1 VTEGTFM
8 SLLFIIPALI
18 IATLDSGISV
28 PPVAAQTT
36 PGPSTPTP
44 VRNILASAGLPTVI
58 DVPLHYK
65 LLRVSIPAGQ
75 STISRGTDGF
85 LFQMSGV
92 LTVTADGDS
101 RTLRNGEATFVGRGK
116 SATLKAAAS
125 EPAVF
130 LHFLLLSAADL
141 DKVMEGP
148 PAAVTEL
155 YRTTAPIPSLK
166 PGPYEFTLTR
176 VTFPPRMPS
185 NLPHYRSGGALYYVV
200 SGTGTMTLEGRTE
213 TKPTGSRLF
222 EPYGMVHQWGNPG
235 DTPLVLLQANISPEG
250 VPAVIVG
257 VPPAGSK

>member
-1 VTEGTFM
+1 M
-8 SLLFIIPALI
+8 SFLFIVPALI
-18 IATLDSGISV
+18 IATLGPVISASLV
-28 PPVAAQTT
+28 DAQIT
-36 PGPSTPTP
+36 PEPSPTQPTP
-44 VRNILASAGLPTVI
+44 VRNILATVGLPTVV

-65 LLRVSIPAGQ
+65 LLRVSLPAGR
-75 STISRGTDGF
+75 STSSRGANGF

-92 LTVTADGDS
+92 LAVTTGGDS
-101 RTLRNGEATFVGRGK
+101 RTLRDGTAMFVGRDK
-116 SATLKAAAS
+116 STMLKAAGS

-130 LHFLLLSAADL
+130 LQFLLLPAADL
-141 DKVMEGP
+141 EKVVEGS
-148 PAAVTEL
+148 AAVVTEL
-155 YRTTAPIPSLK
+155 YRTAAPIPSLK
-166 PGPYEFTLTR
+166 SGPYEFTLTR

-185 NLPHYRSGGALYYVV
+185 NAPHYRSGGALYYVL
-200 SGTGTMTLEGRTE
+200 SGTGMMTVEGKTE

>member
-1 VTEGTFM
+1 M

-18 IATLDSGISV
+18 IATLGSGISA
-28 PPVAAQTT
+28 PPVGAQTT
-36 PGPSTPTP
+36 PGPSTTQPTP

-75 STISRGTDGF
+75 STSSRGANGF
-85 LFQMSGV
+85 LFQMSGM
-92 LTVTADGDS
+92 LAVTTSGDS
-101 RTLRNGEATFVGRGK
+101 RTLRNGDAMFVGRGE
-116 SATLKAAAS
+116 SATLKTAGP

-130 LHFLLLSAADL
+130 LHFLLLPAADL
-141 DKVMEGP
+141 EKVVEGS
-148 PAAVTEL
+148 PAGVTEL

-166 PGPYEFTLTR
+166 SGPYEFTLTR
-176 VTFPPRMPS
+176 VTFPLRMPS
-185 NLPHYRSGGALYYVV
+185 NPPHYRSGGALYYVV
-200 SGTGTMTLEGRTE
+200 SGTGTMTVEGKTE

-250 VPAVIVG
+250 VPAVIFG
-257 VPPAGSK
+257 APPAGSK

>member
-1 VTEGTFM
+1 M
-8 SLLFIIPALI
+8 SLLFIIPAVI
-18 IATLDSGISV
+18 IATLGSGISA
-28 PPVAAQTT
+28 PPVGAQTT
-36 PGPSTPTP
+36 PGPSTTQPTP

-75 STISRGTDGF
+75 STSSRGANGF
-85 LFQMSGV
+85 LYQMSGM
-92 LTVTADGDS
+92 LAVTTSGNS
-101 RTLRNGEATFVGRGK
+101 RTLRNGDAMFVGRGE
-116 SATLKAAAS
+116 SATVKAAGP

-130 LHFLLLSAADL
+130 LHFLLFPTADL
-141 DKVMEGP
+141 EKVIQGS

-155 YRTTAPIPSLK
+155 SRTAAPIPSLK
-166 PGPYEFTLTR
+166 SGPYEFTLTR

-185 NLPHYRSGGALYYVV
+185 NAPHYRSGGALYYVI
-200 SGTGTMTLEGRTE
+200 SGAGTMTVEGKTE
-213 TKPTGSRLF
+213 TKPAGTSLF

-257 VPPAGSK
+257 IPPAGSK